1 MDRDFRD
8 WAVIL
13 LFGGFLV
20 LGLYFALPS
29 IASHFSA
36 PLPTENRNL
45 ILQAAG
51 MMLGVGGA
59 LWVLTWLVK
68 RLWGGGYGKYRR

>member
-1 MDRDFRD
+1 MDMDFRA
-8 WAVIL
+8 WAATL
-13 LFGGFLV
+13 LFFGALV

-29 IASHFSA
+29 IANYFSA

-45 ILQAAG
+45 VLQAAG
-51 MMLGVGGA
+51 MMLGVGVA

-68 RLWGGGYGKYRR
+68 LLWGGGYGKYRR